1 MTFKV
6 ERTYLIFVVRGLV
19 IILRPQSNIGNLGLC
34 LGMNEYELS
43 QNKQLT
49 KYVVRD
55 LNVRIQHS
63 HLRMKVLI

>member
-1 MTFKV
+1 
-6 ERTYLIFVVRGLV
+6 LIFVVRGLV